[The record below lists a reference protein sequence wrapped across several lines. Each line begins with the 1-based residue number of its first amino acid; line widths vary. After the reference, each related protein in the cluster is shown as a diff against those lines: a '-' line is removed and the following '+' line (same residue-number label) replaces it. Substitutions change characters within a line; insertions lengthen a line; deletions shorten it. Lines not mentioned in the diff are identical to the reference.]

1 MTTKVLGFTN
11 KSTEYIAEKIN
22 LELTNFM
29 IVEAKWSISRIL
41 GFSTSKY
48 TGFVYLEER
57 ENNDKVGF
65 KK

>member
-1 MTTKVLGFTN
+1 MTTKVLGFTH
-11 KSTEYIAEKIN
+11 KSPEYIAEKIN

-29 IVEAKWSISRIL
+29 VLEAKWSVSRIL

-48 TGFVYLEER
+48 TGFVYLEEKDT
-57 ENNDKVGF
+57 NDKVGF